1 MSNSVPVRL
10 EDLGQQS
17 FIPRPFGGR
26 SQVVLNTTS
35 FSAILSQ
42 LNNVDQSLAAQEN
55 LEEPGPLSILST
67 GCYLNATSENAAD
80 GSGMRAGDGY
90 RDCPA
95 ACADPSTMFN
105 SSYTL
110 WNCLTLGAASA
121 YVADYDLSVNSADL
135 TSVGLRMGFDSLD
148 QFNATQIFYDALQC
162 IKGSCSDYSLGS
174 CSKNVTGLTLDGV
187 QNEVLTLF
195 NGLQSYCSGMESVV
209 NSDLAG
215 PGQRRTPWQRA
226 GEHQKHLQRSRPA
239 AALTSALVE
248 FQEVQT
254 FFVISIQFATL
265 IIFAGSDH
273 AAMLSSTNSFAEA
286 VTNVQ
291 IVQLLSINGM
301 LPVLFTQIGLM
312 RLGIRWWYMM
322 TLVLGVFVTGLV
334 VSQQSLMP
342 TYTTLWTYF
351 KEESPIDTCGGNPS
365 PMTYC
370 LDSLDGLNATLSR
383 MNSGLVV
390 GCMVIVALL
399 MDQIWHSLNRNG
411 RMDEGLDNW
420 EISNAR
426 VLFIRRRVAPV
437 LLGIMWFGLE
447 FALLIY
453 VGIYLK
459 SVIGILKFVG
469 TSASDWTFGQL
480 VAIMVWAPVIGKYL
494 YFNAFG
500 ITEGVGKRL
509 HRRYKVVE
517 VGESEDDDGPGPKP
531 TLSSHEKEEGGIEM
545 GLPRKKPSWHTLSR
559 EDTLVATLT
568 PATPN
573 TPYADSP
580 YKTDFGKKNETNPFD
595 QRFNQ
600 F

>member
-1 MSNSVPVRL
+1 M
-10 EDLGQQS
+10 
-17 FIPRPFGGR
+17 
-26 SQVVLNTTS
+26 
-35 FSAILSQ
+35 
-42 LNNVDQSLAAQEN
+42 
-55 LEEPGPLSILST
+55 
-67 GCYLNATSENAAD
+67 
-80 GSGMRAGDGY
+80 
-90 RDCPA
+90 
-95 ACADPSTMFN
+95 
-105 SSYTL
+105 
-110 WNCLTLGAASA
+110 
-121 YVADYDLSVNSADL
+121 
-135 TSVGLRMGFDSLD
+135 
-148 QFNATQIFYDALQC
+148 
-162 IKGSCSDYSLGS
+162 
-174 CSKNVTGLTLDGV
+174 
-187 QNEVLTLF
+187 
-195 NGLQSYCSGMESVV
+195 
-209 NSDLAG
+209 
-215 PGQRRTPWQRA
+215 
-226 GEHQKHLQRSRPA
+226 
-239 AALTSALVE
+239 TSALVE

-351 KEESPIDTCGGNPS
+351 TEESPIDTCGGNPS

-420 EISNAR
+420 ELSNAR

-437 LLGIMWFGLE
+437 VLGVMWFGLE

-517 VGESEDDDGPGPKP
+517 VGESEDDDDRAGPRP
-531 TLSSHEKEEGGIEM
+531 TLSSSSREKEEEGAIEM

-568 PATPN
+568 PATPR
-573 TPYADSP
+573 TPYTDSP
-580 YKTDFGKKNETNPFD
+580 YKEDFGKKNETNPFD
-595 QRFNQ
+595 QRFNK